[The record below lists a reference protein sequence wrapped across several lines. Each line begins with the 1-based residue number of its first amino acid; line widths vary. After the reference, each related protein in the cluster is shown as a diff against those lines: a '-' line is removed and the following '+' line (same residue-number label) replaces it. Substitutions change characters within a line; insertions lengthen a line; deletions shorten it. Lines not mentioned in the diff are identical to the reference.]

1 MRDKKI
7 AQEVINNDQKIE
19 EMELKIEEIAIDL
32 LALNKPMAIDLRFI
46 TTGMKM
52 TSELERI
59 ADLAVNI

>member
-7 AQEVINNDQKIE
+7 AQEVIDNDQKIDE
-19 EMELKIEEIAIDL
+19 IELKIEEIAVDL
-32 LALNKPMAIDLRFI
+32 LALNKPMTIDLRFI

-59 ADLAVNI
+59 ADLAVNM